1 MRLTYE
7 MTFGLLTNKWWILR
21 TFLVSFS
28 LKKSVAVL
36 SVCARLHSFC
46 LLLDD
51 DKKKE
56 LANGMEFLT
65 TSLELVDPMPNAPLG
80 WAYLPTVRK
89 LDVVQGTSQIR
100 QIILEVVT
108 NNAFWRPPA
117 NVLRRQ
123 RELTEIGLM

>member
-1 MRLTYE
+1 MRLKYE
-7 MTFGLLTNKWWILR
+7 MTFGLLTNQWWILR

-36 SVCARLHSFC
+36 SVCARLHSLC

-51 DKKKE
+51 DKMKE

-117 NVLRRQ
+117 KVLRRQ
-123 RELTEIGLM
+123 RELTETGLM

>member
-7 MTFGLLTNKWWILR
+7 MTFGLLTNQWWILR

-28 LKKSVAVL
+28 LKKSGAIL
-36 SVCARLHSFC
+36 SACARLHSFC
-46 LLLDD
+46 LLVDD

-56 LANGMEFLT
+56 LANRMEFLT
-65 TSLELVDPMPNAPLG
+65 TSLEFVDPMPNARLG
-80 WAYLPTVRK
+80 WAYLSTVRK

-108 NNAFWRPPA
+108 TMRFG
-117 NVLRRQ
+117 
-123 RELTEIGLM
+123 GL